1 MVGFQFNSLTPDSH
15 NYLCFDNGNPSSKKP
30 NQFNKFQQDGCI
42 LHESLP
48 ITYQCRTRLFIMKK
62 SVAKYIKFCFGIRF
76 YSKICQ
82 IYSFPFYIGR
92 TLKKDTFFCAKLY
105 YYFAIILN
113 PKEYITRR
121 TLAKNYSPK
130 IRIPSNIG
138 YTIINY
144 EHLKSFQRC
153 LAYSQKVVENL
164 DPSWES
170 QKSHLR
176 DYRININ
183 NPVNLPIVDFAL
195 DPEILA
201 VLSDYIGTLP
211 VLGKA
216 SILYSPN
223 EIMEGQNSQQFHF
236 DGADVKHVKLWI
248 PLKDIDSDSGPLTM
262 IPARESIELWKK
274 LKAEKIVTIRNQKV
288 SDEIFYSYYQ
298 GPTIEMISKTGN
310 AIFTDTCRC
319 FHYGSRPG
327 NKKRYLLLLHYY
339 SVFSI
344 EMPTIGKKYSPLF
357 ETNDRTKNL
366 VLGLQHQAYP
376 LIGKNYDYY
385 I

>member
-1 MVGFQFNSLTPDSH
+1 
-15 NYLCFDNGNPSSKKP
+15 
-30 NQFNKFQQDGCI
+30 
-42 LHESLP
+42 
-48 ITYQCRTRLFIMKK
+48 MKK
-62 SVAKYIKFCFGIRF
+62 SVAKYIKSCFGIRF
-76 YSKICQ
+76 YSKIYQ
-82 IYSFPFYIGR
+82 IIFKNLYDLYSFPFYIGR

-153 LAYSQKVVENL
+153 LAYSQKVGENL
-164 DPSWES
+164 DPSW
-170 QKSHLR
+170 KSHPSWKSQGNRCLI
-176 DYRININ
+176 DYQINLN

-195 DPEILA
+195 DPEVLA
-201 VLSDYIGTLP
+201 VLSDYLGTLP

-223 EIMEGQNSQQFHF
+223 EKMVGQNTQQFHF

-288 SDEIFYSYYQ
+288 SDEIIYSYYQ
-298 GPTIEMISKTGN
+298 GPTIEIISKTGN
-310 AIFTDTCRC
+310 AMFTDTCSC

-344 EMPTIGKKYSPLF
+344 EMPIIGKKYSPLF
-357 ETNDRTKNL
+357 GTNDRTKNL
-366 VLGLQHQAYP
+366 VLGLQHQAFP
-376 LIGKNYDYY
+376 FIRKNYDYY